1 MQCYTYPMDPR
12 VDHLLAQVLSLPD
25 SERSA
30 VAAALFDSLSGS
42 EDAAIANAWR
52 QELRIRRDNL
62 RSGRV
67 TATPWS
73 EARDRFSAL

>member
-1 MQCYTYPMDPR
+1 MDSR

-52 QELRIRRDNL
+52 HELRIRRDNL

-73 EARDRFSAL
+73 EARERLSAL